1 MNEYF
6 QWRADPTVE
15 DSSDEEA
22 SLNGKQATQPTA
34 VPA

>member
-1 MNEYF
+1 MDEYF
-6 QWRADPTVE
+6 EWRADPTVE

-22 SLNGKQATQPTA
+22 SFNGKRATQPTA